1 MSALPMQIVIN
12 HLVVFSINLGELIQV
27 VSRIKM
33 MGGFPYS
40 VLLEQADVSLMRYT

>member
-33 MGGFPYS
+33 MGGF
-40 VLLEQADVSLMRYT
+40 LLLRLGLSKPMFH